1 MGQYCRGDVLLA
13 PVTLDDRTPPKT
25 RPVVVIGTAE
35 PGRIRICPVSSKPP
49 FDAPSHPLT
58 IEDFSTGGL
67 DLFGESYVMV
77 SRVLIIG
84 STDVTGRK
92 GRLTPDSLAE
102 ISARVPAGTSEGS
115 KPGQQRSGRRS
126 R

>member
-1 MGQYCRGDVLLA
+1 MGQYSRGDVLLA
-13 PVTLDDRTPPKT
+13 PVALDDRTPPKT

-49 FDAPSHPLT
+49 FDAPCHPLT

-84 STDVTGRK
+84 STDVTGRR
-92 GRLTPDSLAE
+92 GRLTPDSLEE
-102 ISARVPAGTSEGS
+102 IADRVNAGTSGDS
-115 KPGQQRSGRRS
+115 KPGQRGSRRRS